1 MARHIIQCQRPNL
14 RDAER
19 WASRHAERKG
29 VRGAHVEAVDPGR
42 EWRTPLKMSVEW
54 SVVEIQPGHFEL
66 NVNWDAATLDDAEGS
81 RDG

>member
-1 MARHIIQCQRPNL
+1 
-14 RDAER
+14 
-19 WASRHAERKG
+19 
-29 VRGAHVEAVDPGR
+29 
-42 EWRTPLKMSVEW
+42 MSVEW